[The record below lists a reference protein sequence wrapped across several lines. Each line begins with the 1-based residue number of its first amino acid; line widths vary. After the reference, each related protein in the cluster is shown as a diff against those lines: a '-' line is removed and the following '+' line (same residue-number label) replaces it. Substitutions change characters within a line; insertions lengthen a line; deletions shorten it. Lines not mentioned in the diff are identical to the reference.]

1 VFDTRG
7 HFTDGH
13 VPVLNVEKKFSSF
26 FMPKAFDLSD
36 LSDQV
41 IHFSLPYSKFIFNT
55 LSMVDSVHDNLLVLL
70 GLSNKNA
77 EGTAEIIYRQKRRIY
92 TAVQDKTALSAGE
105 KLEADYN

>member
-26 FMPKAFDLSD
+26 FMSKAFD

-41 IHFSLPYSKFIFNT
+41 IHFSLPYANFILNT
-55 LSMVDSVHDNLLVLL
+55 LSMVYSVHDNLLVLL

-77 EGTAEIIYRQKRRIY
+77 EGTAEMIYREKRRIWA
-92 TAVQDKTALSAGE
+92 AVQDETALSAGE